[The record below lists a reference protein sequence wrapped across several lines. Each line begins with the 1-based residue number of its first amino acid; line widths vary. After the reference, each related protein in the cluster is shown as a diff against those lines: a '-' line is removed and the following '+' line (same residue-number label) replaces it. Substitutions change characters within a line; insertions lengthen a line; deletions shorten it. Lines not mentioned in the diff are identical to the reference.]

1 MIAGSGSAS
10 INSNEHACVHEE
22 VGAREEAEAKTS
34 VAKAEAEAEA
44 KAKEKLDEFLMPCVL
59 LDPK

>member
-1 MIAGSGSAS
+1 MIAGSESAS

-22 VGAREEAEAKTS
+22 VGARKEAEAKTS

-44 KAKEKLDEFLMPCVL
+44 KEKFDEFLMPCVL